1 MINVTCVTIDCADP
15 DLVSR
20 FWAEALGW
28 RQVGKH
34 RAEPPAGG
42 IFLEFITVPE
52 SKTVKNRVH
61 LGLNSKELDAEIERL
76 VGLGATIAW
85 EEEFPEDW
93 PFRNVVLRDPEG
105 NEFCLGNDDLEKVKG
120 LLGISE

>member
-20 FWAEALGW
+20 FWSEALGW
-28 RQVGKH
+28 RQRGKH
-34 RAEPPAGG
+34 RAEPADGG
-42 IFLEFITVPE
+42 IYLEFVEVPE

-93 PFRNVVLRDPEG
+93 PFRNVVLSDPEG
-105 NEFCLGNDDLEKVKG
+105 NEFCLGNEDVDKVRE
-120 LLGISE
+120 LLGTSE